1 MSKPFTMMG
10 AVLFLAV
17 ALAHVLR
24 LVYGWQVTIGDAF
37 VPMWASGA
45 AAVITAGLA
54 FMLWR
59 ETRK

>member
-37 VPMWASGA
+37 VPMWASGV

>member
-1 MSKPFTMMG
+1 MMG

-17 ALAHVLR
+17 AIAHVLR

-37 VPMWASGA
+37 IPMWASGV

-54 FMLWR
+54 LMLWR
-59 ETRK
+59 EAKK